1 MIRQVV
7 YHADM
12 IDTTPPASSGLQ
24 VVQRA
29 AAVLRVIG
37 SEGGGPRLADLAPKV
52 DLPKTTLHRV
62 VGSLADEGLLR
73 VDDAGRIWLGRALIE
88 LSRAA
93 TADLAAQV
101 RPAVVRLHRTVDET
115 VDVAIVEGATVRFI
129 DQIQSTR
136 PLRAVSAVGAVFPLH
151 ASANGKAA
159 LAAMAPTEAAAVLAG
174 PLEPLTPASI
184 TDPGVLRSELAEIAR
199 TGIAFDRQEHTVGI
213 CAVGAAVIGP
223 SGPVLT
229 LSLPVPTERF
239 VVSQDDLVAALRT
252 AIGEA
257 SDLLGLVRSGA

>member
-1 MIRQVV
+1 M
-7 YHADM
+7 ATM
-12 IDTTPPASSGLQ
+12 SDTTTSPASGLQ

-29 AAVLRVIG
+29 AAVLRVVG
-37 SEGGGPRLADLAPKV
+37 REGGGPRLADLASRV
-52 DLPKTTLHRV
+52 ELPKTTLHRV
-62 VGSLADEGLLR
+62 VGALADEGLLR
-73 VDDAGRIWLGRALIE
+73 IDDGGRIWLGSALIE

-101 RPAVVRLHRTVDET
+101 RPAVQRLHRAVDET

-159 LAAMAPTEAAAVLAG
+159 LAAMAPTDAAAVLAA
-174 PLEPLTPASI
+174 PLEPLTPATI
-184 TDPGVLRSELAEIAR
+184 TDPAVLRAELVEIAR
-199 TGIAFDRQEHTVGI
+199 SGVGYDRQEHTVGI

-223 SGPVLT
+223 AGPVLT

-239 VVSQDDLVAALRT
+239 IASQDDLTAALRT
-252 AIGEA
+252 AIAEA
-257 SDLLGLVRSGA
+257 TDLLGLSQ

>member
-1 MIRQVV
+1 M
-7 YHADM
+7 AA
-12 IDTTPPASSGLQ
+12 TTPSSPTASSSGLQ

-29 AAVLRVIG
+29 AAVLRVVG
-37 SEGGGPRLADLAPKV
+37 REGGGPRLADLAPSV

-62 VGSLADEGLLR
+62 VGALADEGLLR
-73 VDDAGRIWLGRALIE
+73 IDDAGRIWLGSALIE

-101 RPAVVRLHRTVDET
+101 RPAVVRLHRAVDET

-159 LAAMAPTEAAAVLAG
+159 LAAMAPVEAAAVLAG
-174 PLEPLTPASI
+174 PLEPLTPATI
-184 TDPGVLRSELAEIAR
+184 TDPAVLRNELAEIAR
-199 TGIAFDRQEHTVGI
+199 SGIGYDLQEHTVGI
-213 CAVGAAVIGP
+213 CAVGAAVLGP
-223 SGPVLT
+223 AGPVLT
-229 LSLPVPTERF
+229 LSMPVPTERF
-239 VVSQDDLVAALRT
+239 IANQDELAGALRT
-252 AIGEA
+252 AVADATE
-257 SDLLGLVRSGA
+257 LLGLGS

>member
-1 MIRQVV
+1 M
-7 YHADM
+7 
-12 IDTTPPASSGLQ
+12 
-24 VVQRA
+24 
-29 AAVLRVIG
+29 
-37 SEGGGPRLADLAPKV
+37 V

-62 VGSLADEGLLR
+62 VGALADEGLLR

-88 LSRAA
+88 LSGAA

-101 RPAVVRLHRTVDET
+101 RPAVQRLHRAVDET

-159 LAAMAPTEAAAVLAG
+159 LAAMAPTEAAAVLAA
-174 PLEPLTPASI
+174 PLEALTPATI
-184 TDPGVLRSELAEIAR
+184 TDAAVLRAELAEIAR
-199 TGIAFDRQEHTVGI
+199 TGIGYDRQEHTVGI
-213 CAVGAAVIGP
+213 CAVGSAVVGP

-239 VVSQDDLVAALRT
+239 IANQDALAAAL
-252 AIGEA
+252 AAAVIEA
-257 SDLLGLVRSGA
+257 TELLGLPPLSR

>member
-1 MIRQVV
+1 
-7 YHADM
+7 
-12 IDTTPPASSGLQ
+12 
-24 VVQRA
+24 
-29 AAVLRVIG
+29 VLRVVG
-37 SEGGGPRLADLAPKV
+37 REGGGPRLADLAPQV

-62 VGSLADEGLLR
+62 VRALADEGLLR
-73 VDDAGRIWLGRALIE
+73 VDESGRIWLGSALIE

-101 RPAVVRLHRTVDET
+101 RPAVQRLHRAVDET
-115 VDVAIVEGATVRFI
+115 VDVAIVEGSTVRFI

-136 PLRAVSAVGAVFPLH
+136 PLRAVSAIGAVFPLH

-159 LAAMAPTEAAAVLAG
+159 LAAMAPGDGATVLAG
-174 PLEPLTPASI
+174 PLEPLTPATI
-184 TDPGVLRSELAEIAR
+184 IDPAVLRAELVEVAR
-199 TGIAFDRQEHTVGI
+199 TGIAYDRQEHTVGI

-239 VVSQDDLVAALRT
+239 IASQDELTAALRT
-252 AIGEA
+252 AIAEA
-257 SDLLGLVRSGA
+257 TDLLGLAAG